1 MREHLLRL
9 HNNLRR
15 LEKLKAGPQG
25 EIEGWALRYGLYESI
40 QIMIDL
46 CCHLVNRLELGPPES
61 YRDCVKK
68 LMEAGHLP
76 EDLGERLTDLV
87 YFRNLLA
94 HAYAQIE
101 DGEVQKKLNYVEDLY
116 RFLELMEGYF
126 S

>member
-15 LEKLKAGPQG
+15 LERLRAGPIG
-25 EIEGWALRYGLYESI
+25 EVERWALRYGLYESI

-61 YRDCVKK
+61 YRDCVRK
-68 LMEAGHLP
+68 LTEAGHLP
-76 EDLGERLTDLV
+76 EDLGERLIDLV

-94 HAYAQIE
+94 HAYAKI
-101 DGEVQKKLNYVEDLY
+101 DDAEVQEKLNCVEDLY
-116 RFLELMEGYF
+116 RFVEIMEGYF